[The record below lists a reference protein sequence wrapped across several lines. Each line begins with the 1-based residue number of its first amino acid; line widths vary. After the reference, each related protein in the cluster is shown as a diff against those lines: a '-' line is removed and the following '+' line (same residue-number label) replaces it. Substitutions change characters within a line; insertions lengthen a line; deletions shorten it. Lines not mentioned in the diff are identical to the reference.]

1 MLGTTATIA
10 RRALFIALALFTVGA
25 FAQDGL
31 RDKDHTLNPTTPK
44 KLAGQDI
51 TLKTAD
57 GKSFKAYAVGP
68 KDAKRG
74 ALLVHE
80 WWGLNDHIRGWA
92 DRFAALGYR
101 AIAVDLFDGK
111 VATAPE
117 QARKLMQALDQQA
130 ADAKHVAALKQLQ
143 APGRKVATIGWCFG
157 GGQSLQASLAAPELV
172 DATVIYYGPL
182 VSDSARLSFLEGPVL
197 GIFAKQDTSITPEK
211 VQAFEQAMKQA
222 DKPVE
227 IKMYDAN
234 HAFANPSG
242 KAYNSE
248 AAKDAWEVTKAFLDR
263 HLGK

>member
-1 MLGTTATIA
+1 MVGTTIIA
-10 RRALFIALALFTVGA
+10 RHALFAAVALFTLGA

-31 RDKDHTLNPTTPK
+31 RDEDHKLNPNAPK

-51 TLKTAD
+51 ALKTAD
-57 GKSFKAYAVGP
+57 GKPFKAYAVGP

-74 ALLVHE
+74 ILLVHE

-111 VATAPE
+111 VATTPE
-117 QARKLMQALDQQA
+117 QARKLIQSVDQAA
-130 ADAKHVAALKQLQ
+130 ADAKHAAVLKQLQ

-182 VSDSARLSFLEGPVL
+182 VTDSARLSFLEGPVL

-211 VQAFEQAMKQA
+211 VKAFEQAMKQA

-227 IKMYDAN
+227 IHMYDAN

-242 KAYNSE
+242 KAFNSE
-248 AAKDAWEVTKAFLDR
+248 AAKDAWEVTKAFLDK

>member
-1 MLGTTATIA
+1 MHGTTAKIA
-10 RRALFIALALFTVGA
+10 RRAVFVTIALFTLGA

-31 RDKDHTLNPTTPK
+31 RDEDHTLNPNTPK
-44 KLAGQDI
+44 KLAGKDI

-57 GKSFKAYAVGP
+57 GKPFKAYAVGP

-74 ALLVHE
+74 ILLVHE

-111 VATAPE
+111 VATTPE
-117 QARKLMQALDQQA
+117 QARKLIQMGDQAT
-130 ADAKHVAALKQLQ
+130 ADAKHVAVLKQLQ

-182 VSDSARLSFLEGPVL
+182 VTDSARLSFLEGPVL

-211 VQAFEQAMKQA
+211 VQAFEAAMKEA
-222 DKPVE
+222 DKPLE
-227 IKMYDAN
+227 LKMYDAN

-248 AAKDAWEVTKAFLDR
+248 AAKDAWEVTRVFLDR
-263 HLGK
+263 YLGK